1 MTTRRTL
8 RTGQEVLVRPIR
20 PQDSEGLLEG
30 FQRLSPESRYRRFLA
45 PLPKL
50 GRAQLRYLTDV
61 DHHDHE
67 ALLAIDPQTRNG
79 LGVARF
85 VRSREDPA
93 VAEVAVAVADDWQR
107 RGLGTALLHEL
118 AGRAREEGIRRFSAS
133 VLAENAAVI
142 EMVFKLGDTQVTA
155 RHEGVV
161 ELVME
166 LPRSGIPHSLR
177 EALRAAAHG
186 HLRLSRSWFSRSR

>member
-1 MTTRRTL
+1 M
-8 RTGQEVLVRPIR
+8 LVRPIR
-20 PQDSEGLLEG
+20 PQDSQGLLEG

-50 GRAQLRYLTDV
+50 GRAQLRYLTEV

-85 VRSREDPA
+85 VRSREDPS
-93 VAEVAVAVADDWQR
+93 VAEVAVAVADDWQG
-107 RGLGTALLHEL
+107 RGLGTALLQEL

-133 VLAENAAVI
+133 VLAENSAVI
-142 EMVFKLGDTQVTA
+142 EMVFKLGDAQVTA
-155 RHEGVV
+155 RHDGVV
-161 ELVME
+161 DLVMD
-166 LPRSGIPHSLR
+166 LPRSGLPHSLR

-186 HLRLSRSWFSRSR
+186 QLRLSRSWFSRSR